1 MDILL
6 IATLIFVTLIV
17 LGYPLLHARKYQY
30 ASVMRGNRQLDS
42 LESGRVQTLDAIRDL
57 QFDHMTGKLSDA
69 DYQSLRT
76 QYEFQAAKILQ
87 QLDAIHGA
95 PKKSRGGTACPNCH
109 AAIDAADKFCMKC
122 GTPLTR

>member
-6 IATLIFVTLIV
+6 IATMIFVTLFV
-17 LGYPLLHARKYQY
+17 LGYPIINARKYQL
-30 ASVMRGNRQLDS
+30 AGVMRGNKQLDT
-42 LESGRVQTLDAIRDL
+42 LENARVQTLDAIRDL

-87 QLDAIHGA
+87 QLDAIKGL
-95 PKKSRGGTACPNCH
+95 PKKANGGKTCSRCH
-109 AAIDAADKFCMKC
+109 THNEVTDKFCVKC
-122 GTPLTR
+122 GTKL